1 LNAQRVVGRRMA
13 SVLVA
18 DDEDGLRRSLCDLLG
33 DFGFR
38 VIGEAANGS
47 DAVTLSRRLAPDI
60 ALLDLRM
67 PILDGIGAARLI
79 KEETPSV
86 QVVILTAYDDESLR
100 HEAEEAGV
108 YCYLVKGCSPALMRD
123 ILNRASAWGAGLPP
137 PRPRQ
142 IIPTGES
149 DQAV

>member
-1 LNAQRVVGRRMA
+1 MSGEIA
-13 SVLVA
+13 SVFVA
-18 DDEDGLRRSLCDLLG
+18 DDENPLRQALCALLG
-33 DFGFR
+33 DYGFE
-38 VIGEAANGS
+38 VVGQASNGR
-47 DAVTLSRRLAPDI
+47 DAVDMCARLMPDI

-67 PILDGIGAARLI
+67 GVLDGIGAARLI

-108 YCYLVKGCSPALMRD
+108 YCYLVKGCSPGLMRD
-123 ILNRASAWGAGLPP
+123 ILTRASAWGAGLPP

-142 IIPTGES
+142 IVPSGES